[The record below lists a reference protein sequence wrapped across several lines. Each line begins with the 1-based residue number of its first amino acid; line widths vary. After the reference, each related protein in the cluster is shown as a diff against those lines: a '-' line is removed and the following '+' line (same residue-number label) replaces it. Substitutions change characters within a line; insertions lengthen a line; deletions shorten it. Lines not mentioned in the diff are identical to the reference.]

1 MDHEKILTLTA
12 KLQNVLKDENKRY
25 VHSVAVA
32 NTSMCLAAR
41 HGADLEKA
49 YIAGLLHDN
58 AKCID
63 YELQINMC
71 REMMVELTDFELNN
85 PYLIHGKL
93 GAHLLKRDFGID
105 DRSMAEAVK
114 WHTTGKPAMNKLE
127 SIVFI
132 ADYIEPMRHRA
143 VNIDEIRILAFTDL
157 RAAVKQVLSDTI
169 KMLKENSRPIDP
181 VAFSA
186 YEYYI
191 NNRNDVFKE

>member
-1 MDHEKILTLTA
+1 MDHDRILNLTA
-12 KLQNVLKDENKRY
+12 KLQQILKGENKRF

-41 HGADLEKA
+41 HGVDLEKA

-63 YELQINMC
+63 YDEQIRMC
-71 REMMVELTDFELNN
+71 DEMSVEITDFERSN

-93 GAHLLKRDFGID
+93 GAHLLKKVFGVD
-105 DRSMAEAVK
+105 DRAMSEAVK
-114 WHTTGKPAMNKLE
+114 WHTTGKPSMNKLE

-143 VNIDEIRILAFTDL
+143 VNIDGIRVLAFEDL
-157 RAAVKQVLSDTI
+157 TSCVRQILSDTI
-169 KMLKENSRPIDP
+169 VMLKEKERPVDP
-181 VAFSA
+181 VAFQA
-186 YEYYI
+186 YEYY
-191 NNRNDVFKE
+191 NKSVSY

>member
-1 MDHEKILTLTA
+1 MNHEKILNLTS
-12 KLQNVLKDENKRY
+12 KLQDVLKGERKRF

-32 NTSMCLAAR
+32 NTSMCMAAR
-41 HGADLEKA
+41 FGVDLEKA

-63 YELQINMC
+63 YDEQIKMC
-71 REMMVELTDFELNN
+71 RELSVEITNFEYNN

-93 GAHLLKRDFGID
+93 GAGLLKTDYDID
-105 DRSMAEAVK
+105 DRAIAEAVK

-143 VNIDEIRILAFTDL
+143 VNLDHIRVLAFDDL
-157 RAAVKQVLSDTI
+157 TAAVKQILTDTI
-169 KMLKENSRPIDP
+169 TMLKKNNRPVDP
-181 VAFSA
+181 VAFKA
-186 YEYYI
+186 YEYY
-191 NNRNDVFKE
+191 NNL

>member
-1 MDHEKILTLTA
+1 MNHEKILNMTA
-12 KLQNVLKDENKRY
+12 KLQAVLKGENKRY

-41 HGADLEKA
+41 HGVDLEKA

-63 YELQINMC
+63 YDLQIKMC
-71 REMMVELTDFELNN
+71 RNMFVELTDFELEN

-93 GAHLLKRDFGID
+93 GAHLLKTDFGIE
-105 DRSMAEAVK
+105 DRSMAEAIK

-143 VNIDEIRILAFTDL
+143 VNIDEIRVLAFEDL
-157 RAAVKQVLSDTI
+157 TAAVKQILSDTI
-169 KMLKENSRPIDP
+169 KVLKENNRPVDP
-181 VAFSA
+181 VAFKA
-186 YEYYI
+186 YEYYNGTNI
-191 NNRNDVFKE
+191 T

>member
-1 MDHEKILTLTA
+1 MNHEKILSLTA
-12 KLQNVLKDENKRY
+12 KLQSVLKGENKRY

-32 NTSMCLAAR
+32 NTAMCLAAR
-41 HGADLEKA
+41 HGVDLEKA

-63 YELQINMC
+63 YDLQIKMC
-71 REMMVELTDFELNN
+71 RNMFVELTDFELEN

-93 GAHLLKRDFGID
+93 GAYLLKTDFGID
-105 DRSMAEAVK
+105 DRSMSEAVK

-143 VNIDEIRILAFTDL
+143 VNIDDIRVLAFDDL
-157 RAAVKQVLSDTI
+157 TAAVKQILSDTI
-169 KMLKENSRPIDP
+169 RVLKENNRPVDP
-181 VAFSA
+181 VAFKA
-186 YEYYI
+186 YEYYNGI
-191 NNRNDVFKE
+191 NDTNIN